1 MSTVSALTFADH
13 LLPRKGSRRL
23 ARNLTLVLGG
33 SLLIALCAR
42 ISIPVGFSPVPI
54 TGQTFAVLLVG
65 ALLGGR
71 LGALTVIAY
80 IGEGLAGLPVGAMGP
95 FGIPS
100 GIPWI
105 IGPTGGYLVGFV
117 VAAYITGTLAQ
128 RGWDRNPLLTIAA
141 MSMGTA
147 AIFAFGLTWL
157 AIQSKVIS
165 MFALSGIR
173 IASGEN
179 VLMAGLWPFL
189 PGAVIKIALA
199 AALLPAGWKVL
210 GMMSDRK

>member
-23 ARNLTLVLGG
+23 ARNLALVLGG
-33 SLLIALCAR
+33 SLLIALSAR
-42 ISIPVGFSPVPI
+42 ISIPVGFGLVPI
-54 TGQTFAVLLVG
+54 TAQTFAVLLVG

-71 LGALTVIAY
+71 LGALAVIVY
-80 IGEGLAGLPVGAMGP
+80 IGEGLAGLPVGAMG
-95 FGIPS
+95 FS

-128 RGWDRNPLLTIAA
+128 RGWDRSPVLTIAA
-141 MSMGTA
+141 MSLGTA
-147 AIFAFGLTWL
+147 AIFAFGLMWL
-157 AIQSKVIS
+157 SRWS
-165 MFALSGIR
+165 
-173 IASGEN
+173 N
-179 VLMAGLWPFL
+179 PAGLLESGLYPFL

-199 AALLPAGWKVL
+199 ATLLPAGWKVL
-210 GMMSDRK
+210 GMMSDRYY